1 MKRAHPIGKVPDLDT
16 TKPFTLVPSEAVL
29 SSDSSGYDARVIVGH
44 LTGDSCLKSAGAEIV
59 NAVSAQA
66 KIDSALFAPGASFIN
81 ANGERLIVSP
91 TGPLNRC
98 EDDVRRF
105 SEAAEAGIKRALKCG
120 AKAPL
125 LMVFPDSS
133 MEKSLLVSILGAFN
147 ALYTTLELRESEPAK
162 AFKANKMGVWSSC
175 GTQSAT
181 LKTAVIIE
189 ESKTVTRDLQG
200 SDPERMN
207 PENFN
212 KYCERLFQIE
222 DTNVFIS
229 TISGAHMIK
238 EEYPCMAAV
247 DRACQHIDRHRAR
260 AIWLNYSEGKP
271 EKTIVLVGKGITYD
285 TGGADIKA
293 GGIMAGMHRDKG
305 GASAVAGFMHAIN
318 LLKPKN
324 VQICAGLAVCR
335 NSVGSEAYVA
345 DEIIKARSGIKLRV
359 GNTDA
364 EGRMAM
370 VDLLCY
376 AKERCLNEKWA
387 DPEFYT
393 IATLTGHAKLAYGS
407 YSGIVANGPYHRAK
421 LDRKL
426 QESGETVGDQFDVG
440 TLRREDFEY
449 HIGKDEQTDV
459 LQAGNNPSTRTPRG
473 HQGPAAFLILTS
485 GLKNHGLGTDKPIKY
500 AHLDIAGSCGPFPGL
515 PTAAP
520 ITALLNHYFL

>member
-1 MKRAHPIGKVPDLDT
+1 
-16 TKPFTLVPSEAVL
+16 
-29 SSDSSGYDARVIVGH
+29 
-44 LTGDSCLKSAGAEIV
+44 
-59 NAVSAQA
+59 
-66 KIDSALFAPGASFIN
+66 
-81 ANGERLIVSP
+81 
-91 TGPLNRC
+91 
-98 EDDVRRF
+98 
-105 SEAAEAGIKRALKCG
+105 
-120 AKAPL
+120 
-125 LMVFPDSS
+125 
-133 MEKSLLVSILGAFN
+133 
-147 ALYTTLELRESEPAK
+147 
-162 AFKANKMGVWSSC
+162 MGVWSAC
-175 GTQSAT
+175 GSQSAT

-212 KYCERLFQIE
+212 KYCERLFQKE

-247 DRACQHIDRHRAR
+247 DRACQNIDRHRAR

-271 EKTIVLVGKGITYD
+271 EKTIVLVGKGLTYD

-393 IATLTGHAKLAYGS
+393 IATLTGHACLAYGT
-407 YSGIVANGPYHRAK
+407 YSGIVANGPYNRAK

-426 QESGETVGDQFDVG
+426 QESGEMVGDQFDVG

-449 HIGKDEQTDV
+449 HMGKDEQTDV
-459 LQAGNNPSTRTPRG
+459 LQVLFESEIRG
-473 HQGPAAFLILTS
+473 HLVILYRFGF
-485 GLKNHGLGTDKPIKY
+485 GLNVY
-500 AHLDIAGSCGPFPGL
+500 
-515 PTAAP
+515 
-520 ITALLNHYFL
+520 N

>member
-1 MKRAHPIGKVPDLDT
+1 
-16 TKPFTLVPSEAVL
+16 
-29 SSDSSGYDARVIVGH
+29 
-44 LTGDSCLKSAGAEIV
+44 
-59 NAVSAQA
+59 
-66 KIDSALFAPGASFIN
+66 
-81 ANGERLIVSP
+81 
-91 TGPLNRC
+91 
-98 EDDVRRF
+98 
-105 SEAAEAGIKRALKCG
+105 
-120 AKAPL
+120 
-125 LMVFPDSS
+125 
-133 MEKSLLVSILGAFN
+133 
-147 ALYTTLELRESEPAK
+147 
-162 AFKANKMGVWSSC
+162 MGVWSAC
-175 GTQSAT
+175 GSQTAI

-212 KYCERLFQIE
+212 KYCERLFQKE

-238 EEYPCMAAV
+238 AEYPCMAAV
-247 DRACQHIDRHRAR
+247 DRACQNIDRHRAR

-271 EKTIVLVGKGITYD
+271 ERTIVLVGKGLTYD

-393 IATLTGHAKLAYGS
+393 IATLTGHACLAYGT
-407 YSGIVANGPYHRAK
+407 YSGIVANGPYNRAK

-426 QESGETVGDQFDVG
+426 QESGEMVGDQFDVG
-440 TLRREDFEY
+440 TLRREDFEF
-449 HIGKDEQTDV
+449 HMGKDEQTDV
-459 LQAGNNPSTRTPRG
+459 LQVRNFA
-473 HQGPAAFLILTS
+473 QVC
-485 GLKNHGLGTDKPIKY
+485 D
-500 AHLDIAGSCGPFPGL
+500 
-515 PTAAP
+515 
-520 ITALLNHYFL
+520 NHYSNSLWVQSRKNFYKL